1 MISEVVHGQE
11 FMMEFF
17 DNDDGYDDEF
27 LGRATVRTAAVADRH
42 RQLESPKFYNTV
54 FLFVGLTTL
63 GT

>member
-1 MISEVVHGQE
+1 MHGQE

-42 RQLESPKFYNTV
+42 RQLLIIYIA
-54 FLFVGLTTL
+54 FVALKT
-63 GT
+63 

>member
-1 MISEVVHGQE
+1 MKYFFMVSEVVHGQE

-42 RQLESPKFYNTV
+42 RQLQITYMSF
-54 FLFVGLTTL
+54 F
-63 GT
+63 

>member
-1 MISEVVHGQE
+1 MVSEVVHGQE

-42 RQLESPKFYNTV
+42 RQLQITYMSF
-54 FLFVGLTTL
+54 FLRNL
-63 GT
+63 GKHKKMEI